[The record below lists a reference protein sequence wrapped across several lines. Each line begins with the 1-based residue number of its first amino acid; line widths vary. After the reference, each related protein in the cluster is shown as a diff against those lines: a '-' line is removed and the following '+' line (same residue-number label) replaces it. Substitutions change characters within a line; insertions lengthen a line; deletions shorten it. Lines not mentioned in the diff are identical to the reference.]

1 MNIFQKL
8 TEKPWEPS
16 SDAAAAAIATGP
28 SSSFDAQKL
37 MLHIFLAIVSVLFL
51 LIFATFITH
60 SQYPG
65 FEPLADQ
72 PWKPF
77 ANPSSLWFNTL
88 WLTLSSVAMHW
99 GLVKARRGVPGHALI
114 AMLLAVFFAVQF
126 VLAQLWLWRDLSGMG
141 YTLGS
146 NPANSYFYLMTAV
159 HALHLIGGLVVV
171 LRSTFLLWRGAALER
186 IQNSLKLCAT
196 YWHYLLVLW
205 LVLFFLLTRSPE
217 TYEAIAKAC
226 GLG

>member
-16 SDAAAAAIATGP
+16 SDAMAAAVATGP
-28 SSSFDAQKL
+28 TSQIDARKL
-37 MLHIFLAIVSVLFL
+37 MLNIFLAIVSVLFL

-65 FEPLADQ
+65 FESLAGE

-77 ANPSSLWFNTL
+77 ADTTNLWLNTL
-88 WLTLSSVAMHW
+88 WLTLSSVAMHT
-99 GLVKARRGVPGHALI
+99 GLVKARRGISGHALI
-114 AMLLAVFFAVQF
+114 AMVLAIFFAVQF

-141 YTLGS
+141 YTLPS
-146 NPANSYFYLMTAV
+146 NPANSYFYLMTGV

-171 LRSTFLLWRGAALER
+171 LRSTFLLWRGGALER

-196 YWHYLLVLW
+196 YWHYLLGLW

-217 TYEAIAKAC
+217 TYRAIAIAC